1 MPLPWL
7 AQLLIGLAIS
17 IVAYLIMPKPK
28 QPKPPEVQDL
38 EGPTAEAGR
47 PVPVV
52 FGTIRVKGLNL
63 LWYGNIS
70 KRIYEVDDEE
80 GKK

>member
-1 MPLPWL
+1 MALPWL
-7 AQLLIGLAIS
+7 AQFLIGLAIS
-17 IVAYLIMPKPK
+17 VVAYLIMPKPK
-28 QPKPPEVQDL
+28 APKPPEAKDL
-38 EGPTAEAGR
+38 EAPTAEAGR

-52 FGTIRVKGLNL
+52 FGKVRVKGLNL

-70 KRIYEVDDEE
+70 KRVYEVDAGG